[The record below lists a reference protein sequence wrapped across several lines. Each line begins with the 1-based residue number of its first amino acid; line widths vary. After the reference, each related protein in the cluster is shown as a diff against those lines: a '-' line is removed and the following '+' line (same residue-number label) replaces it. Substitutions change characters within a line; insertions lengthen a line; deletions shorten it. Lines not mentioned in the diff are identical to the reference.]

1 MCWRKSARECL
12 TSAQTGPRIIAAMQS
27 HSLQGHSL
35 PTESTAQPPAELRM
49 LPRSRVA
56 CVVVWTV
63 IGVLSALT
71 FAAWLQ
77 PNMVFDLANMVICF

>member
-1 MCWRKSARECL
+1 
-12 TSAQTGPRIIAAMQS
+12 MQN

-35 PTESTAQPPAELRM
+35 PNESTAQPPAELRM

-56 CVVVWTV
+56 RVVVWTV